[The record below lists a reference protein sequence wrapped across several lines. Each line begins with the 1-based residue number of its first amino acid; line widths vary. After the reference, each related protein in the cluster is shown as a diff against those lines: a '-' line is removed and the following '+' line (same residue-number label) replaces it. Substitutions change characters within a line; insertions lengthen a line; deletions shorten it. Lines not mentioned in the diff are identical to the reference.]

1 MSPLLEQTVG
11 ALLREKRLTLAVA
24 ESCTGGLI
32 AHSLTNVPGA
42 SDYFLGGIVAYA
54 NAVKVKLLDVSPQTL
69 ADHGAVSR
77 PTVLEMA
84 RGARQVF
91 GAEVALSVSG
101 VAGPAGGS
109 ADRPV
114 GTVWIALAAPEG
126 EWARRFHFT
135 GGREENKAA
144 FARAALD
151 LLLEYLQGDLRP
163 EAGAELREER

>member
-126 EWARRFHFT
+126 EWARRFHFA

-151 LLLEYLQGDLRP
+151 LLLEYLQGELRP